1 MALDFS
7 QFRMPHDIESSD
19 DEDGEPLGA
28 VEKTLL
34 KLEGKYVRKNP
45 RLRRSSESASQS
57 VFDREGQQLFESAL
71 TTEHLRGDHEWSVH
85 SDSPPESIMVER
97 EEERWGKRHKHVVDG
112 HECDTPTRHGPFVAS
127 SLFEFISSP
136 NDTENASDMHDYTE
150 EVQDLYIPH
159 LTVESAIAEL
169 ERNQLESQHPRI
181 PVVAPPK
188 PPEDYHRSLASHLPF
203 ILQYDSALLARQFT
217 LIEKD
222 ILAEIDWAELVEPT
236 WVNRNPE
243 LVDVRDWKGFIV
255 RDEGDGG
262 LHTVAA
268 HFNLVFPFDV
278 DLTADGWMDDVRG
291 CLDPIPSRTDDGA
304 VKVYSSCNG
313 LSTAQ

>member
-19 DEDGEPLGA
+19 DENGEPLDA

-34 KLEGKYVRKNP
+34 KLEGKYIRKKP
-45 RLRRSSESASQS
+45 RQRRSSESASQS
-57 VFDREGQQLFESAL
+57 AIDHDEHLFESAL
-71 TTEHLRGDHEWSVH
+71 NPDDLRRNQES
-85 SDSPPESIMVER
+85 SIQSESPPESIMIER
-97 EEERWGKRHKHVVDG
+97 EEERWAKRHKHVVDG
-112 HECDTPTRHGPFVAS
+112 QECDTPTRHGPFAAS
-127 SLFEFISSP
+127 SLFDFVGSP
-136 NDTENASDMHDYTE
+136 NIAENTSNLHENSE
-150 EVQDLYIPH
+150 EVQELYVPH

-181 PVVAPPK
+181 PAMAPPK

-203 ILQYDSALLARQFT
+203 ILQYDSAVLARQFT

-222 ILAEIDWAELVEPT
+222 IIAEIDWAELVEPT
-236 WVNRNPE
+236 WMNRSPE

-268 HFNLVFPFDV
+268 HFNLVFLIVSGSDNRWLV
-278 DLTADGWMDDVRG
+278 GRH
-291 CLDPIPSRTDDGA
+291 R
-304 VKVYSSCNG
+304 K
-313 LSTAQ
+313 LS